1 MSENIKR
8 IVPFDEIIT
17 ALLDMNRPFPP
28 VFLHRFSNLNPND
41 LQKVRAVWAEVNP
54 DRRAALTED
63 LENLADADTL
73 MMFDEIAKF
82 ALDDSDP
89 RVRVSAI
96 RLLIECQDPKLA
108 PKFIQ
113 ILENDPNPAVR
124 AAAATSLGQ
133 YIYLGEIE
141 EISQDILHQVEEQLL
156 DSLQSNE
163 DKLVRR
169 RALESLGFSGRPEVK
184 PLIFSAYS
192 SEDPEWLTSA
202 VFAMGRSAD
211 QAFSS
216 SVLEML
222 DHPDPEVQFEAVRAA
237 GELEVN
243 SARGPLL
250 ELLESGAEN
259 EDLHMAVIWSL
270 SQIGGEGVR
279 EMLETLMEET
289 EDGEL
294 IDFIEEALDNLYLTE
309 GFSELGMFDFE
320 VRDEDDLDS
329 VTDLDAKQDD
339 QEDED
344 PLQG

>member
-1 MSENIKR
+1 MSENKKR

-28 VFLHRFSNLNPND
+28 VFLHRFSDLSPND
-41 LQKVRAVWAEVNP
+41 LQKVKTVWANVNP
-54 DRRAALTED
+54 DRRAALLED
-63 LENLADADTL
+63 LEHLSEADHL
-73 MMFDEIAKF
+73 LIFDEMAKF

-89 RVRVSAI
+89 RVRVTAV
-96 RLLIECQDPKLA
+96 RLLFDCQDPKLA
-108 PKFIQ
+108 PKFMQ
-113 ILENDPNPAVR
+113 ILENDQNPAVQ

-141 EISQDILHQVEEQLL
+141 EISQNILHQVVEQLL
-156 DSLQSNE
+156 DTLQSNQ

-184 PLIFSAYS
+184 PLIITAYS

-211 QAFSS
+211 QAFIQ

-237 GELEVN
+237 GELEAHP
-243 SARGPLL
+243 ARGLLL
-250 ELLESGAEN
+250 ELLESSAEN

-309 GFSELGMFDFE
+309 GFSELEMFDFE
-320 VRDEDDLDS
+320 VRDEGDLDS
-329 VTDLDAKQDD
+329 VTDLDAKEDD

-344 PLQG
+344 PL